1 MIEIFKSFKGELK
14 LIKKPARG
22 CWINLICPTKK
33 ELSKISHIIE
43 MPQDVI
49 SSLRDMDEMP
59 DMEKEDNFLFII
71 TRTPQKN
78 SNNTKLEYSTIPLGI
93 ILLDNYLITLCF
105 NDNDVI
111 TQLKSQKI
119 YTAKKIQTTLKILL
133 ISAKAYLI
141 YLNMI
146 NKKVHII
153 QERLEK
159 TMKNEDIL
167 GLLNI
172 QKSLVYFS
180 TSLKSN
186 QFLIERLT
194 KTKVFTQFEHDKE
207 LLEDMI
213 EENEQAIEMTKI
225 YSNIL
230 TGMTDTSASLISNNL
245 NIVMKLLTSI
255 TLILMLP
262 TLVASIY
269 GMNIALP
276 FQTSP
281 YAFLI
286 TMAISVA
293 LAIIGVIILWKKKL
307 F

>member
-1 MIEIFKSFKGELK
+1 
-14 LIKKPARG
+14 
-22 CWINLICPTKK
+22 
-33 ELSKISHIIE
+33 

-49 SSLRDMDEMP
+49 SSLKDMDEMP
-59 DMEKEDNFLFII
+59 DMEKDENLLFII

-78 SNNTKLEYSTIPLGI
+78 SNNAELEYSTIPLGI

-111 TQLKSQKI
+111 TQLKSQKV

-133 ISAKAYLI
+133 ISAKTYLI

-213 EENEQAIEMTKI
+213 EENEQAIEMAKI

-230 TGMTDTSASLISNNL
+230 SGMTDTSASLISNNL
-245 NIVMKLLTSI
+245 NTVMKLLTSI

-286 TMAISVA
+286 TMTVSLA

>member
-33 ELSKISHIIE
+33 ELSKISHIID

-49 SSLRDMDEMP
+49 SSLKDMDEMP
-59 DMEKEDNFLFII
+59 DMEKDDNLLFII

-78 SNNTKLEYSTIPLGI
+78 SNNAELEYSTIPLGI
-93 ILLDNYLITLCF
+93 IILDNYLITLCF

-111 TQLKSQKI
+111 TQLKSQKV
-119 YTAKKIQTTLKILL
+119 YTAKKIQTTLRILL
-133 ISAKAYLI
+133 ISAKTYLSH
-141 YLNMI
+141 LNMI

-153 QERLEK
+153 QDGLEK

-194 KTKVFTQFEHDKE
+194 KTSFLRIQQKRISRQLKWLRFTQIF
-207 LLEDMI
+207 
-213 EENEQAIEMTKI
+213 
-225 YSNIL
+225 
-230 TGMTDTSASLISNNL
+230 SA
-245 NIVMKLLTSI
+245 
-255 TLILMLP
+255 
-262 TLVASIY
+262 
-269 GMNIALP
+269 G
-276 FQTSP
+276 
-281 YAFLI
+281 
-286 TMAISVA
+286 
-293 LAIIGVIILWKKKL
+293 
-307 F
+307 

>member
-1 MIEIFKSFKGELK
+1 MIEIFKSSKGEL
-14 LIKKPARG
+14 IPTKKPGKG
-22 CWINLICPTKK
+22 CWINLICPTEE
-33 ELSKISHIIE
+33 ELSKVNQIVNI
-43 MPQDVI
+43 PQEII
-49 SSLRDMDEMP
+49 SSLKDVDEMP
-59 DMEKEDNFLFII
+59 DMEKEDNLFFIV
-71 TRTPQKN
+71 TRTPRKN
-78 SNNTKLEYSTIPLGI
+78 SNNAGLEYSTIPLGI
-93 ILLDNYLITLCF
+93 IILDNCLITLCF
-105 NDNDVI
+105 NENDVI
-111 TQLKSQKI
+111 TQLKTKKV
-119 YTAKKIQTTLKILL
+119 YTAKKIQTTLRILL
-133 ISAKAYLI
+133 ISAKTYLS

-153 QERLEK
+153 QEGLEK

-207 LLEDMI
+207 LLEDTT
-213 EENEQAIEMTKI
+213 EENKQAIEMANI

-230 TGMTDTSASLISNNL
+230 SGMTDTSASLISNNL
-245 NIVMKLLTSI
+245 NTVMKLLTSI

-269 GMNIALP
+269 GMNITLP
-276 FQTSP
+276 FQNSP
-281 YAFLI
+281 HAFLI
-286 TMAISVA
+286 TMIISVA
-293 LAIIGVIILWKKKL
+293 LAIIGVIILWKKRL

>member
-22 CWINLICPTKK
+22 CWINLISPTKK

-49 SSLRDMDEMP
+49 SSLKDMDEMP
-59 DMEKEDNFLFII
+59 DMERDENFLFII

-78 SNNTKLEYSTIPLGI
+78 SNNSRLEYSTIPLGI
-93 ILLDNYLITLCF
+93 ILIDNYLITLCF

-111 TQLKSQKI
+111 DQLKSQKL
-119 YTAKKIQTTLKILL
+119 YTAKKIQTTLRILL
-133 ISAKAYLI
+133 ISAKTYLS
-141 YLNMI
+141 YLNLI

-153 QERLEK
+153 QDGLEK
-159 TMKNEDIL
+159 TMKNKDIL

-194 KTKVFTQFEHDKE
+194 KTNVFTQFEHDKE
-207 LLEDMI
+207 LLEDTT
-213 EENEQAIEMTKI
+213 EENKQAIEMAKI

-230 TGMTDTSASLISNNL
+230 SGMADTSASLISNNL
-245 NIVMKLLTSI
+245 NTVMKLLTSI

-269 GMNIALP
+269 GMNIDLP
-276 FQTSP
+276 FQESP

-286 TMAISVA
+286 TMGVSLA
-293 LAIIGVIILWKKKL
+293 LSIMGVIILWKKKL